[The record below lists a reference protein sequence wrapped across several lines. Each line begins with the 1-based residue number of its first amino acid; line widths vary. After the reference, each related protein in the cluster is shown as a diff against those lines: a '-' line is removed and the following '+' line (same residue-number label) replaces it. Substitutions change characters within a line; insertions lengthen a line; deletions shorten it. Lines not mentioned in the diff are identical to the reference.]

1 MGERISAMVSEDL
14 DVIIEAVAEHHSI
27 SKSSAIELLL
37 REGVQAREMRYRFE
51 QLDAKLD
58 HLLENLG
65 TSTTVANTVEDR
77 FETVSERPMPA
88 GVSGVELADS
98 PLPYFQSAGSY
109 PDRSDEEESVRD
121 QVRDE
126 REAVE
131 KATRGDN

>member
-1 MGERISAMVSEDL
+1 MGERISAMVNEDL

-65 TSTTVANTVEDR
+65 TSTNVASTVEER
-77 FETVSERPMPA
+77 FETVTDRPVPA

-109 PDRSDEEESVRD
+109 PDRSDEEAAVRESVIN
-121 QVRDE
+121 E
-126 REAVE
+126 REWVGE
-131 KATRGDN
+131 QSTSE